1 MKASATFSRVVDRR
15 AEHDGLPISGLL
27 APVPDHL
34 IGHRRLVHDRVDLA
48 HVEVGSGAADLIEIV
63 LDADVDHEGA
73 GLDQMARRN
82 ELADPDLVGDIGE
95 HLAQALAVAAIGRCG
110 DTEDANHRIA
120 LQRPVDD
127 LPITFGHRM
136 VCFVDHQ
143 EIERRHGFEIGS
155 ARQGRHHR
163 EGDLALPRL
172 LGGIDH
178 RGGQRRIY
186 PGELAAVLLGELV
199 AVGQHT
205 GLGVAVVDHLT
216 GDGRQHD
223 GLAGIVRDGEVAH
236 QVTMVAI
243 DRETIVLAQADRMR
257 RKAGPQH
264 VLFLAAGRRLFAQHA
279 GWDLLDEA
287 GQYDAPIEFAV
298 DLLFAQVGH
307 QAEAAGDERD
317 LAGELPRVAAEL
329 EAATGPEVT
338 VGVEKPCQDG
348 KTRRTAANPI
358 VSGINFSLERLPK
371 TPSSRRASISTLP

>member
-1 MKASATFSRVVDRR
+1 M
-15 AEHDGLPISGLL
+15 
-27 APVPDHL
+27 PDHL

-63 LDADVDHEGA
+63 PDADVDHEGA

-127 LPITFGHRM
+127 SPITFGHRM

-178 RGGQRRIY
+178 RGGQRRIN
-186 PGELAAVLLGELV
+186 PGELAAVLFGELV

-205 GLGVAVVDHLT
+205 GLGAAIADHLT

-223 GLAGIVRDGEVAH
+223 GLSS
-236 QVTMVAI
+236 T
-243 DRETIVLAQADRMR
+243 
-257 RKAGPQH
+257 
-264 VLFLAAGRRLFAQHA
+264 GRR
-279 GWDLLDEA
+279 DSK
-287 GQYDAPIEFAV
+287 
-298 DLLFAQVGH
+298 
-307 QAEAAGDERD
+307 
-317 LAGELPRVAAEL
+317 RVA
-329 EAATGPEVT
+329 
-338 VGVEKPCQDG
+338 VGVERSNAALDEQFLTRTEHHGQALTSPRWDG
-348 KTRRTAANPI
+348 CRRPEPLTAMRDGLQPGSSALAVTRETPLPAVASWPARRSMPISAA
-358 VSGINFSLERLPK
+358 
-371 TPSSRRASISTLP
+371 